1 MSSYGL
7 DLHRDFC
14 EVAVKDGG
22 RIRRVGRIE
31 TTPEA
36 LEAFANTLRPED
48 AIVLEASGGAMRVAR
63 ILRAGPIGRV
73 VVVNA
78 GEVRAINARAR

>member
-36 LEAFANTLRPED
+36 LEAFANTLC
-48 AIVLEASGGAMRVAR
+48 
-63 ILRAGPIGRV
+63 
-73 VVVNA
+73 
-78 GEVRAINARAR
+78 